1 MYTHAHKNWIQPTT
15 KKQLNVRDELV
26 KRWKKKLHDMMT
38 ELFRALN
45 LRHLLT
51 FEISIIKNLQNW
63 RLTSSDYVHTWWP
76 FFFCCFLCKTQ
87 RDAICRN
94 QEPTDKTWDRYS
106 TFYGRIFVNEN
117 SFKCIWFICY
127 SFKQFNGVASWRGK
141 KKVCV
146 WIWFRMKISNI
157 TWILNE
163 SSNAKK

>member
-1 MYTHAHKNWIQPTT
+1 MKKEITWHDDWIIPSAESPASLDFWDFHY
-15 KKQLNVRDELV
+15 KKS
-26 KRWKKKLHDMMT
+26 T
-38 ELFRALN
+38 
-45 LRHLLT
+45 
-51 FEISIIKNLQNW
+51 
-63 RLTSSDYVHTWWP
+63 RLTSNELGLCTHVMAV
-76 FFFCCFLCKTQ
+76 FFCCCFLCKTQ

-106 TFYGRIFVNEN
+106 TFYGGIFGNEN